1 MVINLFL
8 SISQDSIFF
17 VNIYQDSIFFVNTCI
32 YQDSIFFTFWT
43 TKIPELYKKKR
54 ILSDFDSFHGL
65 LISYSINVMIEYI
78 LFIFRG

>member
-17 VNIYQDSIFFVNTCI
+17 VNTCTCI

-43 TKIPELYKKKR
+43 TKIPELYKKKESYQILTVFMVYLFR
-54 ILSDFDSFHGL
+54 IQ
-65 LISYSINVMIEYI
+65 
-78 LFIFRG
+78 

>member
-17 VNIYQDSIFFVNTCI
+17 VNTCTCI